1 MRPVGHDLCS
11 RVEPGQQ
18 VRKECVFDAVLM
30 REVLPFG
37 PVQPTSSPYRS
48 SPRRVTTTGPE
59 AEDSLGIAL
68 RVASVFV
75 LAWALLRVA
84 VSIVRGVD
92 FEGCVAFLIVIMA
105 VVSLARSLS

>member
-1 MRPVGHDLCS
+1 
-11 RVEPGQQ
+11 
-18 VRKECVFDAVLM
+18 M

-37 PVQPTSSPYRS
+37 PVQLISRPYRS
-48 SPRRVTTTGPE
+48 SPCRVATTGPE
-59 AEDSLGIAL
+59 AKDSLGIAL
-68 RVASVFV
+68 RVANLFV

-84 VSIVRGVD
+84 FSIVRGVD